1 MAAPYDDV
9 ILDHIRNARNYR
21 VPAAANRQVAGSNP
35 LCGDELVL
43 YLELDASGI
52 TDIGYQCACCGLSMA
67 SASVMTELVKGMSA
81 SEAVLLLRQFT
92 GKLGGA
98 PPAESAA
105 LDGGCRALLDATARF
120 PSRARCVAL
129 PWSTLQSAL
138 SRTGQSES

>member
-43 YLELDASGI
+43 YLELDA
-52 TDIGYQCACCGLSMA
+52 T
-67 SASVMTELVKGMSA
+67 V
-81 SEAVLLLRQFT
+81 
-92 GKLGGA
+92 
-98 PPAESAA
+98 
-105 LDGGCRALLDATARF
+105 RF